1 MLQYAWPGV
10 YIIHYYNTE
19 FTEVPSNVR
28 VKLGTTPPPLRCC
41 HTSSQAIITWIVNGS
56 PVRQFPD
63 IRSGFVNESGNIVNT
78 LTIPAELQYNGTVV
92 ECLAVFIDGSPTER
106 APAATILFTPTNSST
121 SVRGNAT
128 QFQCRM
134 HWQLRLLRLYHN
146 IANFNLVPS
155 PLTVA
160 VEQGTASFQCQH
172 PFANG
177 INWLLNGTSPNRAG
191 LISLFSS
198 VHFTGSIRSYAL
210 SFGILLEYNQTT
222 VQCVAIF
229 TDGSPPQFTE
239 AVTLLIQ
246 GLFIIIKFN
255 YNSTILLNLNIAYP

>member
-1 MLQYAWPGV
+1 M
-10 YIIHYYNTE
+10 YY
-19 FTEVPSNVR
+19 
-28 VKLGTTPPPLRCC
+28 
-41 HTSSQAIITWIVNGS
+41 
-56 PVRQFPD
+56 
-63 IRSGFVNESGNIVNT
+63 
-78 LTIPAELQYNGTVV
+78 
-92 ECLAVFIDGSPTER
+92 
-106 APAATILFTPTNSST
+106 
-121 SVRGNAT
+121 
-128 QFQCRM
+128 
-134 HWQLRLLRLYHN
+134 N

-198 VHFTGSIRSYAL
+198 VHFNGSIRSYAL

-229 TDGSPPQFTE
+229 TDGSPPQFAE

-255 YNSTILLNLNIAYP
+255 YNSTILLNLNKAYP